1 MQRINIL
8 REVEIFQDLN
18 ESQLKRIEQICE
30 ERICQIGAVIF
41 EENTASD
48 ELYII
53 ATGMV
58 DIRVDPS
65 ILGVSSQTGPATIAT
80 LRRGQTFGEVALV
93 DQGLRSASARCAAN
107 NTRLLVIN
115 RDDLIALCEQ
125 DFQMGYVLMRNIAAD
140 LSFKIRSTDL
150 MVREQLLWHPSRGD
164 EGQNVLRAQE
174 AA

>member
-8 REVEIFQDLN
+8 REVDIFHDLS
-18 ESQLKRIEQICE
+18 ESQLEQIAQICK
-30 ERICQIGAVIF
+30 ERVCQVGAIIF

-53 ATGMV
+53 ADGMV

-65 ILGVSSQTGPATIAT
+65 ILGTPSQTGPTTITT
-80 LRRGQTFGEVALV
+80 LRRGQVFGEVAVV

-115 RDDLIALCEQ
+115 RDNLIALCDQ
-125 DFQMGYVLMRNIAAD
+125 DVQMGYILMRNIAAD

-150 MVREQLLWHPSRGD
+150 MVREQLLWRPGRGG
-164 EGQNVLRAQE
+164 EG
-174 AA
+174 

>member
-1 MQRINIL
+1 MQRINTL
-8 REVEIFQDLN
+8 REVDIFQDLS
-18 ESQLKRIEQICE
+18 ESQLERIVEICE
-30 ERICQIGAVIF
+30 EKVCQIGAVIF

-48 ELYII
+48 ELYVI
-53 ATGMV
+53 AEGMV

-65 ILGVSSQTGPATIAT
+65 ILGTPSETGPTTLTT

-107 NTRLLVIN
+107 NTRLLIIN
-115 RDDLIALCEQ
+115 RDDLISLCDQ

-150 MVREQLLWHPSRGD
+150 MVREQLLWRPGRSG
-164 EGQNVLRAQE
+164 
-174 AA
+174 

>member
-8 REVEIFQDLN
+8 QEVDIFQDLS
-18 ESQLKRIEQICE
+18 ESQLERIAQICQ
-30 ERICQIGAVIF
+30 ERVCQIGEVIF

-53 ATGMV
+53 ANGMV

-65 ILGVSSQTGPATIAT
+65 ILGVPSPTGPTTITT

-115 RDDLIALCEQ
+115 RDDLISLCEQ

-150 MVREQLLWHPSRGD
+150 MVREQLLWRPGRGS
-164 EGQNVLRAQE
+164 
-174 AA
+174 

>member
-8 REVEIFQDLN
+8 REVDIFQDLS
-18 ESQLKRIEQICE
+18 ESQLERVAQICDE
-30 ERICQIGAVIF
+30 KVCQIGAVIF

-53 ATGMV
+53 ADGMV

-65 ILGVSSQTGPATIAT
+65 ILGIPSQAGPTTLTT
-80 LRRGQTFGEVALV
+80 LRRGQVFGEVALV
-93 DQGLRSASARCAAN
+93 DQGLRSASARCADN

-115 RDDLIALCEQ
+115 RDDLIALCDQ

-140 LSFKIRSTDL
+140 LSFKIRSADL
-150 MVREQLLWHPSRGD
+150 MIREQLLWRPGRGD
-164 EGQNVLRAQE
+164 EG
-174 AA
+174 